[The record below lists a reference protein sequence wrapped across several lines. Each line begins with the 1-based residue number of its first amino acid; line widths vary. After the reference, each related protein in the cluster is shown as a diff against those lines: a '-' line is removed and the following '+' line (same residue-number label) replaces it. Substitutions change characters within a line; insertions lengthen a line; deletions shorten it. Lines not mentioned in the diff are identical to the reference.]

1 MLLIPFD
8 LRLPS
13 FRLLRLCLLVVCM
26 LDAFV
31 AAKNLVKKSPDE
43 LVPHYTLRLHV
54 WKPAGHNTPAETILC
69 LVFEGLA
76 TEIFVP
82 HGSRD
87 PNTDGQQFDLGK
99 VLFVTHEHRQD
110 IVAILS
116 KTAAG
121 NTAGGKD
128 QRTPW
133 EVMDNMMAILV
144 KEHIFLFPD
153 TSMASWEQILYTE
166 TSTELE
172 ISEYFLRGP
181 HSTGSG
187 ALQLS
192 VDRKV
197 IMSTVPKSGQMDV
210 THQTLLSQRLHF
222 RNRDALERA
231 LLQVSSGTKSTS
243 KGTWLWIDKAMKI
256 LFNSKS
262 GYVYIY
268 VKAMT
273 TETYGYWEQAM
284 GFGSSAER
292 AGVPTENKALG
303 FAGSAKPVVTS
314 KKGTQKGNP
323 KYGVQKNRNT
333 KKNVLK
339 SNAQAWAL

>member
-31 AAKNLVKKSPDE
+31 AANNLGYTAK

-99 VLFVTHEHRQD
+99 VLFVTREHRQD

-153 TSMASWEQILYTE
+153 TSMAK
-166 TSTELE
+166 LE

-262 GYVYIY
+262 GYVYIH

-284 GFGSSAER
+284 GFGSSAEP

-323 KYGVQKNRNT
+323 KNGVQKNRKT
-333 KKNVLK
+333 KQGEVLK
-339 SNAQAWAL
+339 SNPQAWAV